1 VKVVIVNPETKGP
14 VGDSH
19 LGEIWVNSPHT
30 ASGYY
35 TIYDS
40 ETLQADHFNTRLSFG
55 DAAQTLWARTGYLG
69 FVRRTEL
76 TAATG
81 GSFLSSAFPSAC
93 FVLQPVALARLPQPA
108 FALSHVCVFSHPL
121 L

>member
-1 VKVVIVNPETKGP
+1 M
-14 VGDSH
+14 
-19 LGEIWVNSPHT
+19 NSPHT

-81 GSFLSSAFPSAC
+81 GMDGP
-93 FVLQPVALARLPQPA
+93 ARSL
-108 FALSHVCVFSHPL
+108 PL
-121 L
+121 LTSLASRFHLPGERVPLCL

>member
-1 VKVVIVNPETKGP
+1 MTNA
-14 VGDSH
+14 
-19 LGEIWVNSPHT
+19 LFLLQIWVNSPHT

-81 GSFLSSAFPSAC
+81 GSFLTSTPPFSLSF
-93 FVLQPVALARLPQPA
+93 QPVALARLPQPA
-108 FALSHVCVFSHPL
+108 FVLSSVCI
-121 L
+121 

>member
-1 VKVVIVNPETKGP
+1 M
-14 VGDSH
+14 
-19 LGEIWVNSPHT
+19 NSPHT

-81 GSFLSSAFPSAC
+81 GTFTGSSPLSCCAFQMPLVRLAFCNLPLHRGVCVLNYSPSATLEPTHDYIP
-93 FVLQPVALARLPQPA
+93 LQ
-108 FALSHVCVFSHPL
+108 
-121 L
+121 

>member
-1 VKVVIVNPETKGP
+1 M
-14 VGDSH
+14 
-19 LGEIWVNSPHT
+19 NSPHT

-81 GSFLSSAFPSAC
+81 GTFTGSSPLSCCAFQMPLVQAG
-93 FVLQPVALARLPQPA
+93 LLQPA
-108 FALSHVCVFSHPL
+108 FALWSICVELFPLCNSRTHP
-121 L
+121 

>member
-1 VKVVIVNPETKGP
+1 M
-14 VGDSH
+14 
-19 LGEIWVNSPHT
+19 NSPHT

-81 GSFLSSAFPSAC
+81 GSFLTSASLLLA
-93 FVLQPVALARLPQPA
+93 FVFQPDALAHLPQLA
-108 FALSHVCVFSHPL
+108 FALSSVCVFNYSL
-121 L
+121 LRFLNPCMNLYSFKVRYFAP

>member
-1 VKVVIVNPETKGP
+1 MDLTVFPLP
-14 VGDSH
+14 VQ
-19 LGEIWVNSPHT
+19 IWVNSPHT

-35 TIYDS
+35 TIYDN

-76 TAATG
+76 TAASG
-81 GSFLSSAFPSAC
+81 GT
-93 FVLQPVALARLPQPA
+93 VEI
-108 FALSHVCVFSHPL
+108 SHYLLNEDEGFFFCTMQRISPDPCVWIQETL
-121 L
+121 CVI

>member
-1 VKVVIVNPETKGP
+1 MLQVRAVPGCDISPIP
-14 VGDSH
+14 AQ
-19 LGEIWVNSPHT
+19 IWVNSPHT

-35 TIYDS
+35 TIYDN

-76 TAATG
+76 TAASG
-81 GSFLSSAFPSAC
+81 GGAGHGAGRGW
-93 FVLQPVALARLPQPA
+93 A
-108 FALSHVCVFSHPL
+108 
-121 L
+121 

>member
-1 VKVVIVNPETKGP
+1 VDLTGFPLP
-14 VGDSH
+14 
-19 LGEIWVNSPHT
+19 LQIWVNSPHT

-35 TIYDS
+35 TIYDN

-76 TAATG
+76 TAASG
-81 GSFLSSAFPSAC
+81 GMAEISLYLLKEGDEFSFILRSK
-93 FVLQPVALARLPQPA
+93 
-108 FALSHVCVFSHPL
+108 
-121 L
+121 

>member
-1 VKVVIVNPETKGP
+1 M
-14 VGDSH
+14 
-19 LGEIWVNSPHT
+19 NSPHT

-40 ETLQADHFNTRLSFG
+40 ETLQAEHFNTRLSFG

-81 GSFLSSAFPSAC
+81 GAFSPW
-93 FVLQPVALARLPQPA
+93 
-108 FALSHVCVFSHPL
+108 SHPSCL
-121 L
+121 AYTIG